1 MEEGRAVGSAIEI
14 EPEQGK
20 KCLWGAGRGK
30 KGLGATE
37 DQGRGITACVDALR
51 GSVMAGTGG

>member
-1 MEEGRAVGSAIEI
+1 MEEGRAAGSAIEI

-20 KCLWGAGRGK
+20 KRLWGG
-30 KGLGATE
+30 GLGATE
-37 DQGRGITACVDALR
+37 DQGSGMMVCVNVR